1 MQPLDDKRP
10 DFIALGRISGLFG
23 VRGWVKVFSDT
34 QPRENITQY
43 AAWWLK
49 GESNSANWKEH
60 KVVQARP
67 HGKTII
73 ASLEGI
79 TTREA
84 AATLIGQQVAVPR
97 NLLPAA
103 PEGEYYWAD
112 LIDCDVVIS
121 TGEKL
126 GKVDRLFE
134 TGANDVLVVK
144 ANDKEILIPW
154 VEPSVITRIDLTAK
168 QIEVDWD
175 PAWDDE

>member
-10 DFIALGRISGLFG
+10 DYLALGRISGLFG

-49 GESNSANWKEH
+49 GTGGSWKEH

-103 PEGEYYWAD
+103 QEGEYYWAD
-112 LIDCDVVIS
+112 LIGCDVVLGS
-121 TGEKL
+121 GESL

-144 ANDKEILIPW
+144 GGLDADKKEILIPW
-154 VEPSVITRIDLTAK
+154 IVPDVITRIDLTT
-168 QIEVDWD
+168 QLITVDWD
-175 PAWDDE
+175 PDF